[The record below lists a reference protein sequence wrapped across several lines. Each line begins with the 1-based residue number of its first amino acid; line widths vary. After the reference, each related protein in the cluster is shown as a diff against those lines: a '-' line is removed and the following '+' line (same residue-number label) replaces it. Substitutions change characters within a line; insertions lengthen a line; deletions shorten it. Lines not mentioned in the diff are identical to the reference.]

1 MESAITWSFALYF
14 VWITELRNLLS
25 NGVFFASQ
33 KFFLGDHSS
42 LIVQYGTVLL
52 NTSFMM
58 PVSGININ
66 IQLRVSEEDKAGDE
80 QKTGYVCYK
89 MLIHTTKY
97 VLN

>member
-1 MESAITWSFALYF
+1 
-14 VWITELRNLLS
+14 
-25 NGVFFASQ
+25 
-33 KFFLGDHSS
+33 
-42 LIVQYGTVLL
+42 
-52 NTSFMM
+52 MM

>member
-1 MESAITWSFALYF
+1 MVLCPVFRLDHGIKKFAF
-14 VWITELRNLLS
+14 KW
-25 NGVFFASQ
+25 VFFASQ

-80 QKTGYVCYK
+80 QKAGYVCYK

>member
-1 MESAITWSFALYF
+1 MGF
-14 VWITELRNLLS
+14 
-25 NGVFFASQ
+25 FFASQ

>member
-1 MESAITWSFALYF
+1 MILCPVFRLDHGIKKFSFK
-14 VWITELRNLLS
+14 W
-25 NGVFFASQ
+25 VFFASQ

>member
-1 MESAITWSFALYF
+1 MILCPVFRLDHRIKKFAFKCLF
-14 VWITELRNLLS
+14 
-25 NGVFFASQ
+25 FFASQ
-33 KFFLGDHSS
+33 KFFLDDHSS